1 MTKDVITIKG
11 ARENNLKNVS
21 LDIPRNKISVFTG
34 VSGSGKSS
42 LVFDTIAT
50 ESQRQLNET
59 YSAFIR
65 NFLPKYSKPEVD
77 AIDNLS
83 VSIVVDQKRLGGNSR
98 STLGTITDIYSTLR
112 LLFAKFGTPHVG
124 SAYMF
129 SFNDANGMCPECEGI
144 GISTVVDLDT
154 IFDTSKSLNEGAIL
168 LPIFKVDAMDWN
180 ILTYPKYFD
189 QDKKLAD
196 YDSDEWKLLLH
207 GNNGKKI
214 KMEFAGSAGINI
226 TYEGVI
232 EKFTRRY
239 VGTEISETSK
249 AKNAKYLT
257 QGTCQSCQG
266 ARLNPTVLSCKI
278 GGYNIAEMTAM
289 EVSKLKQV
297 IDAIDEKSAQPLT
310 HAISSQLEHLI
321 SMGLD
326 YISLN
331 RETTT
336 LSGGESQRVKMVKYL
351 NSSLSNMIYIFDEP
365 SIGLHPRDVARLNT
379 LLKKLRDKGNTIL
392 VVEHDPDVIKIADN
406 IVDIGPHAG
415 TNGGEIVFQGT
426 LSNLLQSDTLTGK
439 FLNHQ
444 FALKKDYRK
453 PKGAYK
459 LTNITHNNLKNVS
472 VEIPKNVLTVVTGV
486 AGSGKSSL
494 INKAFVKAHPEA
506 IVINQDAVSANVRS
520 NSATFTG
527 IMDEIRTLFAKANN
541 VLPAFFSPNSKS
553 GGACPNCQ
561 GLGFVSTD
569 LAYLDSVRST
579 CEICEGKRFTEQT
592 MSYKLDGKG
601 KGINEV
607 LNMTFMEALAFFKTP
622 TLKKTLQS
630 LVDVGIGYVTL
641 GQPLSTLSGG
651 ECQRIKLAKELHKNG
666 SIYVMDEPTTGLHM
680 SDIDKIIGIMN
691 MLVDKGNTVIVIEH
705 NLDIIKNADWIID
718 IGPEG
723 GKNGGQ
729 IVFEGTP
736 EAIIKAENS
745 LTGQYLKGSL
755 TSK

>member
-1 MTKDVITIKG
+1 MTKGVISIKG

-21 LDIPRNKISVFTG
+21 IDIPLQQITVFTG

-112 LLFAKFGTPHVG
+112 LLFAKFGTPHIG
-124 SAYMF
+124 GAHLF

-144 GISTVVDLDT
+144 GISSVVDLET
-154 IFDTSKSLNEGAIL
+154 IFDTTKSLNEGAVL
-168 LPIFKVDAMDWN
+168 LPIFKVNAIDWN

-189 QDKKLAD
+189 LDKKLAD
-196 YDSDEWKLLLH
+196 YGADEWKLLLH
-207 GNNGKKI
+207 GNNGTKM
-214 KMEFAGSAGINI
+214 KMEFAGSSMNI

-232 EKFTRRY
+232 EKFMRRY

-249 AKNAKYLT
+249 AKVAKYLT
-257 QGTCQSCQG
+257 QGICQSCQG
-266 ARLNPTVLSCKI
+266 ARLNSTVLSCKI
-278 GGYNIAEMTAM
+278 GDYNIAEMTAM
-289 EVSKLKQV
+289 EVGKLKEV
-297 IDAIDEKSAQPLT
+297 IESFDEKNAQTLT
-310 HAISSQLEHLI
+310 HAIATQLEHLI

-351 NSSLSNMIYIFDEP
+351 NSSLTNMIYIFDEP
-365 SIGLHPRDVARLNT
+365 SIGLHPRDVARLNA

-392 VVEHDPDVIKIADN
+392 VVEHDPDVIRVADH
-406 IVDIGPHAG
+406 IVDMGPHAG
-415 TNGGEIVFQGT
+415 RNGGEVVFQG
-426 LSNLLQSDTLTGK
+426 NLADLRATPTLTGK
-439 FLNHQ
+439 FLNHKFEIKQ
-444 FALKKDYRK
+444 TYRK
-453 PKGAYK
+453 ANGAYK
-459 LTNITHNNLKNVS
+459 LSNVSKNNLKNVS

-494 INKAFVKAHPEA
+494 INQAFLKAYPEA

-520 NSATFTG
+520 NPATYTG
-527 IMDEIRTLFAKANN
+527 MMDEIRTLFAKANK

-569 LAYLDSVRST
+569 LAYLDSVRSI
-579 CEICEGKRFTEQT
+579 CEICEGQRFTEQT
-592 MSYKLDGKG
+592 LSYKFEE

-607 LNMTFMEALAFFKTP
+607 LNMTFSEALAFFKTP
-622 TLKKTLQS
+622 TLKKILQS
-630 LVDVGIGYVTL
+630 LVDVGIGYITL

-680 SDIDKIIGIMN
+680 SDIEKILGIMN

-723 GKNGGQ
+723 GKNGGK

-736 EAIIKAENS
+736 KDILNFENS
-745 LTGQYLKGSL
+745 LTGKYLKQSL
-755 TSK
+755 T

>member
-1 MTKDVITIKG
+1 MTKGVISIKG

-21 LDIPRNKISVFTG
+21 IDIPLQQITVFTG

-112 LLFAKFGTPHVG
+112 LLFSKFGAPHVG
-124 SAYMF
+124 TANLF

-144 GISTVVDLDT
+144 GISSIVNIDT
-154 IFDTSKSLNEGAIL
+154 IFDKTKSLNEGAIL
-168 LPIFKVDAMDWN
+168 LPIFKIGAVDWN

-189 QDKKLAD
+189 LDKKLSD
-196 YDSDEWKLLLH
+196 YDADEWKLLLY
-207 GNNGKKI
+207 GNNGVKI
-214 KMEFAGSAGINI
+214 AMDSGWAAGMNV
-226 TYEGVI
+226 TFEGVV
-232 EKFTRRY
+232 EKFSRRY
-239 VGTEISETSK
+239 IGTDISENSK
-249 AKNAKYLT
+249 AKNAKYMT
-257 QGTCQSCQG
+257 QGICQSCHG

-278 GGYNIAEMTAM
+278 GGFNISEMTAM
-289 EVSKLKQV
+289 EVGKLKEV
-297 IDAIDEKSAQPLT
+297 IENIDEKNAQILT
-310 HAISSQLEHLI
+310 HAIASQLEHLI

-351 NSSLSNMIYIFDEP
+351 NSSLTNMIYIFDEP
-365 SIGLHPRDVARLNT
+365 SIGLHPRDVMRLNA

-392 VVEHDPDVIKIADN
+392 VVEHDPDVIRVADH
-406 IVDIGPHAG
+406 IVDMGPYAG
-415 TNGGEIVFQGT
+415 NNGGEIVFQGK
-426 LSNLLQSDTLTGK
+426 LADLQSNSTLTGK
-439 FLNHQ
+439 FLNHKFEVKQ
-444 FALKKDYRK
+444 IYRK
-453 PKGAYK
+453 ANGVYK
-459 LTNITHNNLKNVS
+459 LSNVSKNNLQNVS

-494 INKAFVKAHPEA
+494 INQAFLKVYPEA
-506 IVINQDAVSANVRS
+506 IVINQDAVGANVRS
-520 NSATFTG
+520 NPATYTG
-527 IMDEIRTLFAKANN
+527 MMDEIKTLFAKVNK

-569 LAYLDSVRST
+569 LAYLDSVRSI

-592 MSYKLDGKG
+592 LSYKLDE

-607 LNMTFMEALAFFKTP
+607 LNMTFAEALAFFKTP
-622 TLKKTLQS
+622 TLKKILQS
-630 LVDVGIGYVTL
+630 LVDVGIGYITL

-651 ECQRIKLAKELHKNG
+651 ECQRIKLAKELHKKG

-680 SDIDKIIGIMN
+680 SDIEKILGIMN

-705 NLDIIKNADWIID
+705 NLDIIKNADWLID

-723 GKNGGQ
+723 GKNGGK

-736 EAIIKAENS
+736 KDILNFENS
-745 LTGQYLKGSL
+745 LTGYYLKQSL
-755 TSK
+755 T

>member
-1 MTKDVITIKG
+1 MIHKDFINIRG
-11 ARENNLKNVS
+11 ARENNLKNVCVE
-21 LDIPRNKISVFTG
+21 IPRNQITVFTG

-59 YSAFIR
+59 YPAFIR
-65 NFLPKYSKPEVD
+65 NFLPKYSKPDVD

-112 LLFAKFGTPHVG
+112 LLFSKFGTPHIGTVNL
-124 SAYMF
+124 F
-129 SFNDANGMCPECEGI
+129 SFNDAGGMCPECEGI
-144 GISTVVDLDT
+144 GISSIVNLDAV
-154 IFDTSKSLNEGAIL
+154 FDTSKSLKEGAIL
-168 LPIFKVDAMDWN
+168 LPIFKVNSMDWN
-180 ILTYPKYFD
+180 ILTFPNYFD
-189 QDKKLAD
+189 LDKKLAD
-196 YDSDEWKLLLH
+196 YSPDEWELLLN

-214 KMEFAGSAGINI
+214 KMDFAGAAAINI
-226 TYEGVI
+226 TYEGVV
-232 EKFTRRY
+232 EKFKRRY
-239 VGTEISETSK
+239 IGTDISESNK
-249 AKNAKYLT
+249 AKAAQFMT

-266 ARLNPTVLSCKI
+266 ARLNPTVLSSKV

-289 EVSKLKQV
+289 EVSKLKEV
-297 IDAIDEKSAQPLT
+297 MLSIEDKNARPLVLAIA
-310 HAISSQLEHLI
+310 AQLEHLI

-326 YISLN
+326 YITLN

-392 VVEHDPDVIKIADN
+392 VVEHDPDVIKIADH
-406 IVDIGPHAG
+406 IVDMGPLAG
-415 TNGGEIVFQGT
+415 KNGGEIVFQGN
-426 LSNLLQSDTLTGK
+426 LSDLIKSDTRTGK
-439 FLNHQ
+439 FLSHK
-444 FALKKDYRK
+444 FELKQQYRRAN
-453 PKGAYK
+453 GAFQ
-459 LTNITHNNLKNVS
+459 LTNIRHNNLKNVS
-472 VEIPKNVLTVVTGV
+472 VAIPKNVLTVVTGV

-494 INKAFVKAHPEA
+494 INHAFLKAYPEA
-506 IVINQDAVSANVRS
+506 IVINQEAVSANVRS

-527 IMDEIRTLFAKANN
+527 MMDEIRTLFGKNN
-541 VLPAFFSPNSKS
+541 KVLPAFFSPNSKS
-553 GGACPNCQ
+553 GGACSNCQ

-592 MSYKLDGKG
+592 LTYKYEGKD
-601 KGINEV
+601 INEV
-607 LNMTFMEALAFFKTP
+607 LNMTFAEALLFFKTP
-622 TLKKTLQS
+622 ALQKSLQS
-630 LVDVGIGYVTL
+630 LVDVGIGYITL

-651 ECQRIKLAKELHKNG
+651 ECQRIKLAKELHKSS
-666 SIYVMDEPTTGLHM
+666 SIYVMDEPTTGLHL
-680 SDIDKIIGIMN
+680 SDIEKILGIMN
-691 MLVDKGNTVIVIEH
+691 TLVDKGNTVIVIEH

-723 GKNGGQ
+723 GKNGGH

-736 EAIIKAENS
+736 ADIINHEKS
-745 LTGQYLKGSL
+745 LTGKYLKQSL
-755 TSK
+755 T